1 MRVVGL
7 DPGLRRTGW
16 GVIEAEGNRLRHV
29 AHGVIEADPA
39 QSLDR
44 RLRELHEALLAM
56 IAAQAPQEAAVEET
70 LVNRNPASTLK
81 LGMARGVALM
91 TPALAGL
98 AVSQYLPLVVKK
110 SIVGTGQ
117 ASKEQVGVMV
127 RQLLPGCGVR
137 SADAADALAVAICH
151 VHHRATRRS
160 WNDMACRETAALE
173 EPA

>member
-29 AHGVIEADPA
+29 AHGVIEADPV
-39 QSLDR
+39 QTLDR

-70 LVNRNPASTLK
+70 LVNRNPDSTLK
-81 LGMARGVALM
+81 LGMARGVALL

-98 AVSQYLPLVVKK
+98 AVTEYLPLVVKK

-117 ASKEQVGVMV
+117 ASKEQVAVMV

-137 SADAADALAVAICH
+137 TADAADALAVAICH
-151 VHHRATRRS
+151 VHHRATRRR
-160 WNDMACRETAALE
+160 WRDRPVAETAAVE

>member
-16 GVIEAEGNRLRHV
+16 GVIESEGNRLRHV

>member
-39 QSLDR
+39 RTLDR

-70 LVNRNPASTLK
+70 LVNRNPDSTLK

-98 AVSQYLPLVVKK
+98 TVSQYLPLVVKK

-127 RQLLPGCGVR
+127 RQLLPGSGVR

-151 VHHRATRRS
+151 VHHRATRRR
-160 WNDMACRETAALE
+160 WNDTARRETAALE

>member
-44 RLRELHEALLAM
+44 RLRDLHEALLAM
-56 IAAQAPQEAAVEET
+56 IATQAPQEAAVEET
-70 LVNRNPASTLK
+70 LVNRNPDSTLK

-91 TPALAGL
+91 TPALVGL
-98 AVSQYLPLVVKK
+98 AVTEYLPLVVKK

-151 VHHRATRRS
+151 VHHRATRRR
-160 WNDMACRETAALE
+160 WGGQVAGAAAALE